1 MQTGVLN
8 PASKDLEPPPRQ
20 IPFTKYFTY
29 LTTNDKILLGAGT
42 AAAIL
47 AGAILPSI
55 SLVMGN
61 VAVAFSGGSSS
72 SSNVNILSQMSLIA
86 SIVMLI
92 ALALFV
98 FSYMFFAFWQ
108 HLAENITTDLRK
120 RYIAALMHQ
129 EIAYFE
135 INKVE

>member
-1 MQTGVLN
+1 
-8 PASKDLEPPPRQ
+8 
-20 IPFTKYFTY
+20 
-29 LTTNDKILLGAGT
+29 LLGAGT